1 MICPKC
7 GSENV
12 NVQVVTSIKQ
22 KSKKGI
28 IYWLIIGWWW
38 EPIAWLFFTIPK
50 LIIALF
56 GNHKKIVSKESTEAV
71 CQSCGH
77 RWRVDKQKK

>member
-12 NVQVVTSIKQ
+12 NVQAVTSIQQ
-22 KSKKGI
+22 KRKKGV
-28 IYWLIIGWWW
+28 IYWIFIGWWW
-38 EPIAWLFFTIPK
+38 EPLAWIFLTIPK

-56 GNHKKIVSKESTEAV
+56 GNHKKIVSKEKTVAV

-77 RWRVDKQKK
+77 RWTIGK

>member
-1 MICPKC
+1 MTCPKC

-12 NVQVVTSIKQ
+12 NVQVVTSIHQ
-22 KSKKGI
+22 KSKKGA
-28 IYWLIIGWWW
+28 IYWIFIGWWW
-38 EPIAWLFFTIPK
+38 ELFAWVFLTLPK

-56 GNHKKIVSKESTEAV
+56 GIHKKIVSKENTVAV

-77 RWRVDKQKK
+77 KWTISK